1 MFVALHTSTQCA
13 ERGWFFRLPALLKDV
28 ADSKIYF
35 EKYYIFKNL
44 PSFPSFVRLQS
55 FLIPKMHLCC
65 VRNACDERA
74 YSCRGIVGEAGSRR
88 IHCNFALHQLSTL
101 FQKFARAQWWKE
113 GKTIKKWSLSSL
125 LWFTS
130 TCRSRNFFFST
141 CLWTRAAAN
150 LMYMVGIF
158 IPL

>member
-1 MFVALHTSTQCA
+1 MFVALHTSTQHA
-13 ERGWFFRLPALLKDV
+13 ERRRRFFPLNAFTLEGYT
-28 ADSKIYF
+28 KIYF
-35 EKYYIFKNL
+35 GKYCILKNL
-44 PSFPSFVRLQS
+44 LSLLRSSSKFSNPQNALV
-55 FLIPKMHLCC
+55 LCEKC
-65 VRNACDERA
+65 LWWKGLFMQRH
-74 YSCRGIVGEAGSRR
+74 SGRGRR